1 MIRRRLSRTADG
13 VPVGRIDERAAWRR
27 LPVSRSLEQKETTGP
42 TLEIVSICKAEQAGL
57 LTNHGHCF
65 VRLIDGQ
72 GGVRSVGFFPDESLG
87 VEPDERPGLRMPGM
101 YLSPD
106 KYDRIDWNPRILR
119 VPLSVER
126 FDAIVAQ
133 IEAWQAQSL
142 ADGADFDLVD
152 RNCVGFVVRVAAL
165 AGVSAQA
172 SMPPSDFLIEGLP
185 KGGQRVVRWL
195 RAAAGGWARAVG
207 LNLVLAVLGGRR
219 SLCRRRVVTG
229 AGEVAEEVV
238 EQDALRI
245 LPMFASWR
253 AVLTLRPRF
262 LHVRALRL
270 WQEDALRR
278 HPDGWADG
286 WVRVEGGTS
295 PAWAASQ
302 ADHAQGQPP
311 KRADADGADASGQ
324 RGQIGLAG

>member
-1 MIRRRLSRTADG
+1 MTRRRLSRTADG
-13 VPVGRIDERAAWRR
+13 APVGRVDERAAWRR
-27 LPVSRSLEQKETTGP
+27 LPVSRSLEPKETAEP
-42 TLEIVSICKAEQAGL
+42 TLEIVSICKAERAGL
-57 LTNHGHCF
+57 LANHGHCF
-65 VRLIDGQ
+65 VRLIDAQ

-87 VEPDERPGLRMPGM
+87 VEPDEHPGLRMPGM

-106 KYDRIDWNPRILR
+106 KYDRIDWNPRRLR
-119 VPLSVER
+119 VALSVER
-126 FDAIVAQ
+126 FDAIVGQ
-133 IEAWQAQSL
+133 IEAWQARSL

-152 RNCVGFVVRVAAL
+152 RNCVGFVVHVAAL

-172 SMPPSDFLIEGLP
+172 AMPPSDFLIEALP
-185 KGGQRVVRWL
+185 EGVQRVVRWL
-195 RAAAGGWARAVG
+195 RAAAGGWTRAVG

-219 SLCRRRVVTG
+219 SLRRRRVVTG
-229 AGEVAEEVV
+229 AGEVAD
-238 EQDALRI
+238 QDGLRI
-245 LPMFASWR
+245 TPMFASWR
-253 AVLTLRPRF
+253 AVLTRRPRF

-270 WQEDALRR
+270 WQEDLLRL
-278 HPDGWADG
+278 HPDGWAP
-286 WVRVEGGTS
+286 VEGGAS